1 MHTKDDGMVKPSCS
15 QKV

>member
-1 MHTKDDGMVKPSCS
+1 MHAKDDGMVKPSCS